1 MTRAVDDDMAP
12 SPQPA
17 EAAQPASFEEALGQ
31 LADLVAKLES
41 GGLGLSASIDGY
53 ERGVAIL
60 RRLHE
65 ELARA
70 EERVSVLVRIDED
83 GRPVLAPHESPEP
96 PAADQPAAKRARS
109 AGRGKPAPSRT
120 LPGMDEPSKEA

>member
-1 MTRAVDDDMAP
+1 MTYAGDHDMPP
-12 SPQPA
+12 SPQSA

-41 GGLGLSASIDGY
+41 GSLGLSASIDGY

-70 EERVSVLVRIDED
+70 EERVSVLVRIDDD
-83 GRPVLAPHESPEP
+83 GRPVLAPLESADQ

-109 AGRGKPAPSRT
+109 PGRAKPPART
-120 LPGMDEPSKEA
+120 LPGMDEPSTET

>member
-1 MTRAVDDDMAP
+1 MTYAGDDDMSP

-41 GGLGLSASIDGY
+41 GSLGLSASIDGY

-70 EERVSVLVRIDED
+70 EERVSVLVRIDDD
-83 GRPVLAPHESPEP
+83 GRPVLAPIESADQ

-109 AGRGKPAPSRT
+109 PGRAKPPTRT
-120 LPGMDEPSKEA
+120 LPGMDEPSTDA